1 MNAGRLWRAS
11 MVGGLCVAL
20 VAAAVAVVQARHEAR
35 KLFVTL
41 ERLHGERDELNIEW
55 NRLRLEQSSR
65 VTHANVESLAR
76 DQLSMRNPSADEIVL
91 VRP

>member
-1 MNAGRLWRAS
+1 MRRYSWQLVLLGAMAL
-11 MVGGLCVAL
+11 AL
-20 VAAAVAVVQARHEAR
+20 VWAAVAVVEARHEAR

-41 ERLHGERDELNIEW
+41 EQLRVERDELNIEW

-65 VTHANVESLAR
+65 VTHANVEALAR
-76 DQLSMRNPSADEIVL
+76 DQLSMRNPGPDEIVL

>member
-1 MNAGRLWRAS
+1 MRHRLAWQLS
-11 MVGGLCVAL
+11 LVGAL
-20 VAAAVAVVQARHEAR
+20 VLALVWTAVSVVEARHEAR

-41 ERLHGERDELNIEW
+41 ERLRAERDELNIEW

-65 VTHANVESLAR
+65 VTHANVEALAR
-76 DQLSMRNPSADEIVL
+76 DRLSMRSPGPDEIVL